1 MVNSQINK
9 QLIYEEDSNIEKKD
23 YDFASLKYP
32 IEIAFDEDHDV
43 KFYITF
49 GRKNEKFL
57 KGYNIIYYPIYLI
70 VGSVVLSKIGVLELE
85 ADKTSKIVDEDGNI
99 DPEKMD
105 EEPLFFSFLT
115 EAYLSNKN
123 AIVTSDNSDTESEG
137 KNSDVE
143 SVSSVESTDFSK
155 SKKEKE
161 SEENIFNIPENK
173 LNKRTNETQK
183 SDESLLFK
191 TDTSV
196 KTPNSLIEE
205 TKTMADKLKS
215 EFTESSRNEWI
226 EIFMKNNQYG
236 IQDNEGGGDCF
247 FAVIRDAFQEI
258 GKMTTIEKLREIL
271 SEEAND
277 EIFQQY
283 RGVYLAMEDGIVEND
298 KEIINI
304 QNMIK
309 EYKRRI
315 RSTSQVLTKTEHEDI
330 VQQAKKATKRLENLK
345 KENQENAEFLRYN
358 FGFMKHIDSL
368 EAFQEY
374 IKTSKYWADTW
385 AISTLEYKLNIK
397 LVIFSEEAFR
407 DGSLDSVLNCGE
419 MSAVLQKQGK
429 FVPDYYIMT
438 SYSGI
443 HYKLVTY
450 KKRKIF
456 DFAEIPYDVKVLILN
471 KCMERNSGIFYL
483 IQDFRNLKSKIGL
496 SPDEGKPADDNED
509 ENDDAYLAALY
520 DPNIVFVLDAH
531 APILKEPGTTAQGEK
546 IPRDKKRD
554 FMKLSKIKAWRR
566 KLHDS
571 WTEAPFTLDGK
582 TWASVEHYYQG
593 SKFRKQHPDFYSKFS
608 LDSKD
613 SEFNKDVA
621 EAKVAGRKSKN
632 KYRSPNISID
642 PDFYDGER
650 SHQERQIALKSK
662 FEQNMDLKEVLL
674 LTQSAKLVNFV
685 RQAPVEIDADLM
697 NLRITFQE

>member
-9 QLIYEEDSNIEKKD
+9 QLIYEEDSNIEKND

-32 IEIAFDEDHDV
+32 IEIVFDEDQDDV

-70 VGSVVLSKIGVLELE
+70 VGSEVVSKIGILEIE
-85 ADKTSKIVDEDGNI
+85 SEQYDKVVDEDGNI
-99 DPEKMD
+99 DPEKTNG
-105 EEPLFFSFLT
+105 EPLFFSFLT

-123 AIVTSDNSDTESEG
+123 AIVVSDNSDTESE
-137 KNSDVE
+137 KKDSDVE
-143 SVSSVESTDFSK
+143 SISSEDSTDV

-161 SEENIFNIPENK
+161 LEENIFNIPENK
-173 LNKRTNETQK
+173 LNKRTDTPKN
-183 SDESLLFK
+183 DEKILFK
-191 TDTSV
+191 IDTSI
-196 KTPNSLIEE
+196 KMPNSLIEE
-205 TKTMADKLKS
+205 TKSMAEKLKS
-215 EFTESSRNEWI
+215 EFTESTRNEWI
-226 EIFMKNNQYG
+226 EIFMKNNKYG

-247 FAVIRDAFQEI
+247 FAVIRDSFQEI

-283 RGVYLAMEDGIVEND
+283 RSVYLAMEDGIVENE
-298 KEIINI
+298 KEITNI

-315 RSTSQVLTKTEHEDI
+315 RSTVQGLTKVEHQDI
-330 VQQAKKATKRLENLK
+330 LQQAKNATKRLENLK
-345 KENQENAEFLRYN
+345 KENHENAEFLRYN
-358 FGFMKHIDSL
+358 FGFMKNIDSL

-397 LVIFSEEAFR
+397 LIIFSEESFR

-419 MSAVLQKQGK
+419 MSVVLQKQGK
-429 FVPDYYIMT
+429 FIPDYYIMT
-438 SYSGI
+438 AYSGV

-450 KKRKIF
+450 KDKKIF
-456 DFAEIPYDVKVLILN
+456 DFSEIPYDVKVLVLN

-496 SPDEGKPADDNED
+496 SPDEGKPVDDKED
-509 ENDDAYLAALY
+509 ENDDVYLASLY
-520 DPNIVFVLDAH
+520 DPNIVFVLDSN
-531 APILKEPGTTAQGEK
+531 APIMKEPGTTAQGEK
-546 IPRDKKRD
+546 IPGDKKRD

-571 WTEAPFTLDGK
+571 WTESPFTLDGK

-593 SKFRKQHPDFYSKFS
+593 SKFRKQHPDFYVKFS

-621 EAKVAGRKSKN
+621 EAKIAGRKSKN
-632 KYRSPNISID
+632 KYRPPNISID

-662 FEQNMDLKEVLL
+662 FEQNLDLKELLL
-674 LTQSAKLVNFV
+674 LTQSAKLVIFV
-685 RQAPVEIDADLM
+685 RQSPAELDADLM
-697 NLRITFQE
+697 NLRRTFQE